1 MTDRPGQDGSE
12 SDDSA
17 EVRTYLKQSAIA
29 LVRLCRKHFGI
40 TGKGDR
46 LKVEATVR
54 PDDVTAFM
62 REYIARVRPR
72 TLSESRVLPQ
82 PNDSALR
89 TFLWARPFADAVL
102 NDVVRLSL
110 YSDEIVVIDPF
121 SMHVTTIEGASQP
134 PMGPLQR
141 PELWIQEF
149 PNHAL
154 MVCALEDWIANDLVL
169 LVPEPRHFIQDAP
182 PFMLLAARAV
192 REGKLSLKVGPDLVQ
207 DALEGSALNTDR
219 DEDLPAMLKD
229 VLPAALSRTE
239 REAIYEAMRAY
250 RRVNPTRYSLRPPET
265 GTVFSMASGQNIFEA
280 AWIADAVGGYLV
292 PRLAYD
298 RANFRLLSRG
308 DRAKDD
314 TDALASAFAQAPLPM
329 LNNVSLSD
337 ALDLRKTGRLA
348 RFRTFLHDVWAAT
361 SDPAKGMKTVERER
375 DLATRLKGSYAEA
388 REEWSHIYRDLG
400 LNSAVAIFA
409 SSGLTQ
415 VVEAGVVPVA
425 AGAIGWLFRQ
435 WSGPTR
441 AFRRNAA
448 GLLVQLENQ
457 SSPNPVR
464 RAVDAI
470 ERKL

>member
-1 MTDRPGQDGSE
+1 MTGGPGPGASE
-12 SDDSA
+12 RSDAD
-17 EVRTYLKQSAIA
+17 VRAYLKQSAIA

-40 TGKGDR
+40 TGNGDR
-46 LKVEATVR
+46 LKVEARVR
-54 PDDVTAFM
+54 PENVTAFM

-72 TLSESRVLPQ
+72 TLSESRVLPL
-82 PNDSALR
+82 PDDTTLR

-121 SMHVTTIEGASQP
+121 SMHATTVPATQP
-134 PMGPLQR
+134 PMSPFQR
-141 PELWIQEF
+141 PDLWIQEF

-154 MVCALEDWIANDLVL
+154 MVCALEDWITNDLVL
-169 LVPEPRHFIQDAP
+169 LVPEPRNFIQDAP
-182 PFMLLAARAV
+182 SFALMAARAV
-192 REGKLSLKVGPDLVQ
+192 REGRLSLEVGPDFVQ

-219 DEDLPAMLKD
+219 DDDLPAMLKD
-229 VLPAALSRTE
+229 VLPNSLSRAE
-239 REAIYEAMRAY
+239 RQAIYEAMRAY

-298 RANFRLLSRG
+298 RANFRHLSRG
-308 DRAKDD
+308 DKARDD
-314 TDALASAFAQAPLPM
+314 VDALASAFAQAPLPM
-329 LNNVSLSD
+329 LNSVSLSD
-337 ALDLRKTGRLA
+337 ALDVRKTGRLA

-361 SDPAKGMKTVERER
+361 SDPSKGVKTVERER
-375 DLATRLKGSYAEA
+375 DLATRLTASYAEA
-388 REEWSHIYRDLG
+388 KEEWSHIYRDLG
-400 LNSAVAIFA
+400 VNSAVAMFA

-425 AGAIGWLFRQ
+425 AGAIGWLFKQ